1 MKICKFCGTENQ
13 ASVKTCSSCGGYEFK
28 NKCSNCGTIFEEG
41 NFCSKCGV
49 KAGVRA
55 KKCPNCD
62 AEYYSVACPD
72 CGYTKNSDS
81 ITEVYIAR
89 RSEPEKDRK
98 TWLWVLGWLIIFP
111 VPVTI
116 LLLRN
121 QKLNKWIK
129 GVIIS
134 LAWLVFIAMIAS
146 APKPNDKQ
154 NKTEKSQQEAST
166 MITESEKESD
176 KKETEFMYASD
187 EVVNKFITEYNKIS
201 KSPLKNIEK
210 GNIRTKYFA
219 SSYGYSLELLN
230 AADTKKILVKINAT
244 AAAFE
249 EGLVGMR
256 EVFHDVVKVID
267 PNLSDDEIYVY
278 FDNLVKNEYMVEDDS
293 FGNIEVKY
301 IPNKKLSSGYSRG
314 RIDLRDIS

>member
-1 MKICKFCGTENQ
+1 MKICKYCGTENNMS
-13 ASVKTCSSCGGYEFK
+13 AKTCTSCGGYDFK

-81 ITEVYIAR
+81 ITEVYITR
-89 RSEPEKDRK
+89 RSEPEKDKK
-98 TWLWVLGWLIIFP
+98 TWLWVLGWLLIFP

-121 QKLNKWIK
+121 KKLNKWIK

-134 LAWLVFIAMIAS
+134 LAWLVFIAMITS
-146 APKPNDKQ
+146 APKSNNKQ
-154 NKTEKSQQEAST
+154 VKTGESQQERAT
-166 MITESEKESD
+166 TITESEKESD

-187 EVVNKFITEYNKIS
+187 EVVNKFITAYNKIS
-201 KSPLKNIEK
+201 KSPLEYIEK

-219 SSYGYSLELLN
+219 SSYGYSLEILN
-230 AADTKKILVKINAT
+230 AADTEKIFVSIYVT
-244 AAAFE
+244 ANKVE
-249 EGLVGMR
+249 EGVAGMR
-256 EVFHDVVKVID
+256 EVFHDIVKVID

-293 FGNIEVKY
+293 FGNIEITY
-301 IPNKKLSSGYSRG
+301 IPEKKLSGGYSRG

>member
-13 ASVKTCSSCGGYEFK
+13 ASVKSCSSCGGYEFK
-28 NKCSNCGTIFEEG
+28 NKCSNCGTIFEKG

-49 KAGVRA
+49 KAGVQA

-81 ITEVYIAR
+81 ITEVYITR
-89 RSEPEKDRK
+89 RSEPDENRK
-98 TWLWVLGWLIIFP
+98 TWLWVLGWLLIFP

-121 QKLNKWIK
+121 RKLNKWIK

-134 LAWLVFIAMIAS
+134 LAWLVFIAMMAS
-146 APKPNDKQ
+146 APKSNNKQ
-154 NKTEKSQQEAST
+154 EETGKSQQEAYT
-166 MITESEKESD
+166 ITTESEKESD
-176 KKETEFMYASD
+176 KKETELLYASD
-187 EVVNKFITEYNKIS
+187 EVVNNFITEYNKIS
-201 KSPLKNIEK
+201 KSPLENIEE

-219 SSYGYSLELLN
+219 SSYGYSLEILN
-230 AADTKKILVKINAT
+230 AADTEKIFVRINAT

-256 EVFHDVVKVID
+256 DVFHDVVKVID
-267 PNLSDDEIYVY
+267 PILSNNEIYEY
-278 FDNLVKNEYMVEDDS
+278 FDNLVKNEYMVKNDP
-293 FGNIEVKY
+293 FGNIEVTY
-301 IPNKKLSSGYSRG
+301 IPAKELSSGFSRG